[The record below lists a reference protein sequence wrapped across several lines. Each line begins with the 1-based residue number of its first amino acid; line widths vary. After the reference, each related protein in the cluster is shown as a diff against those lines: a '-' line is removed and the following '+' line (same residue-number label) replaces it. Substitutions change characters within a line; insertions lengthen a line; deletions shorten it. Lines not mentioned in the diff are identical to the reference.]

1 MKTNTKFLFL
11 ILMMG
16 MSLLSFSQD
25 FSKIKLDPE
34 KVKKFEIF
42 LIASHGND
50 IPSFQQWKESNKYDY
65 VKQMWYFSESFY
77 IKRNVKAEGISMDET
92 GLDISRFEKNRKA
105 TEEAIVE
112 VPGYKDVI
120 VLLPADKLFYK
131 P

>member
-16 MSLLSFSQD
+16 MSFLSFSQD

-34 KVKKFEIF
+34 KVKKFEPF

-50 IPSFQQWKESNKYDY
+50 VNFQNWKETNKYDY

-77 IKRNVKAEGISMDET
+77 IKRNVKSEGISMDES

>member
-42 LIASHGND
+42 LIASNGND